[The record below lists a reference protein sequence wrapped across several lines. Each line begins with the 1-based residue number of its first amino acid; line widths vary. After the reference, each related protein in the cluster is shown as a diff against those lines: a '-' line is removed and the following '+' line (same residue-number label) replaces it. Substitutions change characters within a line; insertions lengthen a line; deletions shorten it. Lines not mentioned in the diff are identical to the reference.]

1 MPSTGRVESAF
12 SLEKVWKS
20 YKANLG
26 KLFCASI
33 PSRVFDG
40 HRVANIITWIFT
52 AIFGAIA
59 YVWYV

>member
-1 MPSTGRVESAF
+1 MFGDAAVMHFAVAGRVESAF

-33 PSRVFDG
+33 LPEF
-40 HRVANIITWIFT
+40 
-52 AIFGAIA
+52 
-59 YVWYV
+59 